1 MDLINLD
8 FHIPF
13 EMTLDPEQ
21 SVADATKHAGCGDE
35 RWRMLWHDPMR
46 TQHLA
51 DTLALVKSLKANCR
65 NLLIIGIG
73 GSALGSKALHGALAN
88 QSDNLPNFYVLDN
101 IDPDTVLGTIACIQ
115 KDDPS
120 FEHTVVAVIS
130 KSGETAEISALSMV
144 LHNTMPNATYVAIT
158 GDSGTLRRIA
168 SQNNWNTLPIPEGV
182 GGRFSVLSPVGLFPA
197 AMCGIDIDALLHGAA
212 LMDERCKQ
220 KTDNPAADLASMLVS
235 AMQKQRLIHVM
246 MPYCD
251 RLNQFAHWYVQ
262 LWSESLGKLNAKGER
277 VGPTPVAAIGVTDQH
292 SMLQLWREGPTDKV
306 IGFVSV
312 QQTTDIELGPS
323 LDAEQQW
330 LHGQSLHSLRNAE
343 MTATRDS
350 MHDADQATWSITLET
365 LDAHSIGQFIALW
378 QDTVAIAGRLL
389 DVNPYDQPGVEL
401 SKKLT
406 RDTLDTK

>member
-8 FHIPF
+8 LHIPF
-13 EMTLDPEQ
+13 DVTLDVEP
-21 SVADATKHAGCGDE
+21 SIIDATNNAGHGDE

-46 TQHLA
+46 SQHLD
-51 DTLALVKSLKANCR
+51 DTKAIVESLQANCR
-65 NLLIIGIG
+65 NLLLLGIG
-73 GSALGSKALHGALAN
+73 GSALGAKALHNALAIR
-88 QSDNLPNFYVLDN
+88 SDDIPNFFVLDN
-101 IDPDTVLGTIACIQ
+101 IDPHTVLGTIKCIQ

-120 FEHTVVAVIS
+120 FEHTVVVVVS

-144 LHNTMPNATYVAIT
+144 IKSAMTNATFVAIT
-158 GDSGTLRRIA
+158 GESGTLRRIA
-168 SQNNWNTLPIPEGV
+168 TQNNWKSLPIPEGV

-235 AMQKQRLIHVM
+235 AMHEQRHIHVM

-251 RLNQFAHWYVQ
+251 RLVQFSHWYVQ
-262 LWSESLGKLNAKGER
+262 LWAESLGKQNTKGER

-312 QQTTDIELGPS
+312 KEALDIDLDSS
-323 LDAEQQW
+323 LDDSQDW
-330 LHGQSLHSLRNAE
+330 LLGHTLQSLRNAE
-343 MTATRDS
+343 MLATRAS
-350 MHDADQATWSITLET
+350 MHDANQATWSLTFNT

-378 QDTVAIAGRLL
+378 QDAVAIAGRLL
-389 DVNPYDQPGVEL
+389 DINPYDQLGVEL
-401 SKKLT
+401 GKKLT
-406 RDTLDTK
+406 RDSLANK